1 MRLPEIQEEQYS
13 PRQREIAGRIAGK
26 RGKVRGPYLCWL
38 YSPELCDRVEALG
51 AFVRFD
57 CSLPERLRE
66 YSILLTARHF
76 DAQHSWNAHVD
87 KAIAA
92 GMPAEAMQ
100 AVAEGRQP
108 KFTRPEDQVFHDFCT
123 ELLNEHF
130 VSDATYAAA
139 TTHFGNQG
147 VVDIIGCLGNFS
159 MLAMCLNAF
168 QVDLD
173 QSREP
178 PYPDIRGYGRV
189 APRPTPGQA
198 D

>member
-1 MRLPEIQEEQYS
+1 MRLPEIPEEQYT
-13 PRQREIAGRIAGK
+13 PRQREVAGRIAGK

-38 YSPELCDRVEALG
+38 HSPELCDRVEALG

-66 YSILLTARHF
+66 FSILLTARHF

-87 KAIAA
+87 KAVAA
-92 GMPAEAMQ
+92 GMTADAMQ

-108 KFTRPEDQVFHDFCT
+108 RFTRPEDQVFYDFCT
-123 ELLNEHF
+123 QLLQDHF
-130 VSDATYAAA
+130 VSDETYAAA
-139 TTHFGNQG
+139 TRHFGNQG

-173 QSREP
+173 PSRAP
-178 PYPDIRGYGRV
+178 PYPDIRGYRRI
-189 APRPTPGQA
+189 APRPAPAG
-198 D
+198 